1 MQTNKEWKKQ
11 WYAWFWVNLF
21 LVEYLQTNLLF
32 ERRCNVANDV
42 PLNCKQCCNPYT
54 LPFNIKMI
62 LFEKYD
68 ISKNITFYD
77 IFLLLNAK
85 FVSLLWIVIITII
98 LPFIKKWLK
107 RSMYSKMISSIVTY
121 CVASSPTIFWQLE
134 VNVLH

>member
-77 IFLLLNAK
+77 ILLNAK